1 MAHVTDIRVIAS
13 SVSSQ
18 GIDPPTVGANE
29 ILLVDMALD
38 EAIASIAHREVF
50 HGITLRPSYQ
60 DTGPRPRTLLDVVRD
75 TDTPTN
81 RYVLTGD
88 VGAPYGVIRVLP
100 VYDEQDITKLENTL
114 KEMKDTI
121 EVKYLQVMQTV
132 IGEWGYRRIDNT
144 ITRQYRIIES
154 LNK

>member
-1 MAHVTDIRVIAS
+1 MSRPPIRYNLILYAVQTDTFRF
-13 SVSSQ
+13 
-18 GIDPPTVGANE
+18 N
-29 ILLVDMALD
+29 LK
-38 EAIASIAHREVF
+38 RK
-50 HGITLRPSYQ
+50 YY
-60 DTGPRPRTLLDVVRD
+60 LLDVVRD

-88 VGAPYGVIRVLP
+88 VGAPYEVIHVLP
-100 VYDEQDITKLENTL
+100 VYDEQDITELENTL
-114 KEMKDTI
+114 KKMKDTI

>member
-1 MAHVTDIRVIAS
+1 MESKVMHRTTITMSRPPIRY
-13 SVSSQ
+13 
-18 GIDPPTVGANE
+18 NL
-29 ILLVDMALD
+29 ILYAV
-38 EAIASIAHREVF
+38 
-50 HGITLRPSYQ
+50 Q
-60 DTGPRPRTLLDVVRD
+60 TGTFRFNLKRKYYLLDVVRD

-88 VGAPYGVIRVLP
+88 VGAPYEVIHVLP
-100 VYDEQDITKLENTL
+100 VYDEQDITELENTL
-114 KEMKDTI
+114 KKMKDTI